1 MRARTQAVCPV
12 CAKNVQVRAE
22 NPAFPFC
29 SPSCKLVDLG
39 RWLDGAYRIP
49 SRMSEDGGQADGLDP
64 ESDPTESDESP
75 QIANSEEPE

>member
-12 CAKNVQVRAE
+12 CAKNVKARTE

-29 SPSCKLVDLG
+29 GPSCKLVDLG

-49 SRMSEDGGQADGLDP
+49 SGMSEDGGQTDGIDP
-64 ESDPTESDESP
+64 ESESTGTGKSSSG
-75 QIANSEEPE
+75 ASFEEPE